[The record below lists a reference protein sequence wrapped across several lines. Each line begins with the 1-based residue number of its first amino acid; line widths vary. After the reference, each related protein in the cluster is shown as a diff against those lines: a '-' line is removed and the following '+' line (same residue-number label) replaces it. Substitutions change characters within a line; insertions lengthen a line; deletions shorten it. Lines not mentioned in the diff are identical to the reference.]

1 MYKRQ
6 ALSDPIFG
14 CSFWPAALKQI
25 FESAIDNYENDWA
38 QDWLRLSNNLFPGH
52 LEQDRNDKLKPID
65 GKESFNLII
74 TNIVDKWIEEFGF
87 DQKLF
92 NQLFEEGDLT

>member
-1 MYKRQ
+1 M
-6 ALSDPIFG
+6 LF
-14 CSFWPAALKQI
+14 LKQI